1 MTPVWHEPVLEVS
14 NVDKGEEF
22 SLAAGNADTKKIY
35 PGNHVILEVQK
46 KQQPLSKN
54 KEKLD
59 FDLIVKELFLL
70 YFIRQTWEHPW
81 VCFV

>member
-1 MTPVWHEPVLEVS
+1 MS

-22 SLAAGNADTKKIY
+22 SLAAGNAATQKIY

-59 FDLIVKELFLL
+59 FDLIAKELFLL
-70 YFIRQTWEHPW
+70 YFIRQT
-81 VCFV
+81 

>member
-14 NVDKGEEF
+14 NADKGEEF
-22 SLAAGNADTKKIY
+22 LLAAGNAATQKIY
-35 PGNHVILEVQK
+35 PGNHVILEVKK

-70 YFIRQTWEHPW
+70 YFIRRTWEHPW